1 VKIAA
6 ESDAQADETGQRAA
20 QWKSVR
26 LHLCGRHL
34 QWHNFLRRQMHN
46 AILVLCHAFELGKR
60 SCSPTSGSRLQNH
73 SDSFIKNKHKPVLGQ
88 FLYHPFTKE
97 TPCHRE
103 LLPFAY

>member
-46 AILVLCHAFELGKR
+46 AVLVPNLALAPGQALMQTTSR
-60 SCSPTSGSRLQNH
+60 SLLQNH
-73 SDSFIKNKHKPVLGQ
+73 SEFI
-88 FLYHPFTKE
+88 YKE
-97 TPCHRE
+97 QT
-103 LLPFAY
+103 